1 MNNVDAFEEE
11 MQHELMG
18 AERPGIR
25 SRFPHDLAAFQ
36 NTRIQLEVRGFHKAQ
51 RSHHDSADCHGMPSN
66 FAKQVCPGSS
76 RRMLAAL

>member
-36 NTRIQLEVRGFHKAQ
+36 NTRIQLEVRGFHKAHT
-51 RSHHDSADCHGMPSN
+51 SHGSSDCYGILS
-66 FAKQVCPGSS
+66 FAVYPGSS
-76 RRMLAAL
+76 RKMLACL

>member
-11 MQHELMG
+11 MQHELVG

-36 NTRIQLEVRGFHKAQ
+36 NTRIQLEA
-51 RSHHDSADCHGMPSN
+51 S
-66 FAKQVCPGSS
+66 
-76 RRMLAAL
+76 